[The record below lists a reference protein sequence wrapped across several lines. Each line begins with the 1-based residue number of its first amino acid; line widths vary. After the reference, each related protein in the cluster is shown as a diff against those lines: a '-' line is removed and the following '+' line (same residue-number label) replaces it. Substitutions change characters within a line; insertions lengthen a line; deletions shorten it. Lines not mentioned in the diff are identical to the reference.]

1 MKKKVK
7 LLFLL
12 LLCGIFFCG
21 CTMKNGET
29 AEETEEKQEELIL
42 DSSQEMLVAV
52 NVDKTTNFLPFTSVL
67 MNRSQFWGGLVF
79 QGLLIPEDNINNVHL
94 DLCEE
99 YSVSPDGETYVFILK
114 EDLYWHD
121 GKRLTAE
128 DVLWSIEACVKTQEV
143 NGYIKKGLQS
153 IVGIQM
159 YEEGSID
166 TIVGIEVE
174 GNEIRIKLENMNSN
188 FLAALAQVPILPK
201 HCFRESEKDNLSQS
215 SFWQMPIGSGPYKV
229 VENKENKEAV
239 LVINEYYSGK
249 KPKIKQIRY
258 KVLEDPDNDS
268 FDFTLTSDPN
278 VVNKFLQK
286 NDYEVRRTSNLYYR
300 YLFFNVDGKEKNNPG
315 IFDDPR
321 IRQALVLG
329 LDRKSIV
336 NNIYGSMALTIDCG
350 IPNTDSWYVK
360 KEPDKVEYRPEEAK
374 ELLKEA
380 GFDFNTTL
388 VLTRY
393 HEDELSVNLLEQVA
407 VCWRNLGINVVIR
420 PIKNTESNKLWVD
433 TDWYDVCLKN
443 LAAVDYS
450 EWYYEYSSDNQ
461 MWSTVLNNR
470 TEYDVLIS
478 ALSSTEWANER
489 FILYEEIQKLENECV
504 YKIPLAIIPQY
515 VIYNKNKLY
524 IPEMVFP
531 NQWYYF
537 DLNMSHWEIK

>member
-79 QGLLIPEDNINNVHL
+79 QGLLIPEDNINNVRL

-420 PIKNTESNKLWVD
+420 PIKITESNKLWVD